1 MQYFARF
8 AIANV
13 TYDKFDEQSIKI
25 VKKAMKTTDISDF
38 RLSQYM
44 DIFLQQS
51 KCFNFRM
58 HYKSERTNLLQKT
71 FCSRKPNHEHV

>member
-25 VKKAMKTTDISDF
+25 VKKAMKTTDISD
-38 RLSQYM
+38 YHN
-44 DIFLQQS
+44 I
-51 KCFNFRM
+51 
-58 HYKSERTNLLQKT
+58 
-71 FCSRKPNHEHV
+71 